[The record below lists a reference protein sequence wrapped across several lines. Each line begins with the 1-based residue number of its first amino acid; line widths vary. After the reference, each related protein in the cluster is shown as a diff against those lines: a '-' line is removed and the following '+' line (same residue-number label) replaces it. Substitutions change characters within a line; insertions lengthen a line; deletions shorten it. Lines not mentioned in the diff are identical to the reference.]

1 MTPEIRLELDRLL
14 SGVLDG
20 DAADADHDRLEALLR
35 SDIECRRHYLQYVDM
50 HARLLGHPRLGSLA
64 DWPALADEER
74 RMEAVQAA
82 EAASDELPLPTQ
94 ARDDDRVW
102 GLPRPRLPQSVRY
115 VIVSAFTLAASLLVQ
130 AYFFPFTGGTSAEAA
145 GGDYVATITRCVQC
159 EWSKRSEPHRVG
171 SRLMAGDVRLARGV
185 AELRFDSGAFLVLQ
199 GPVHMRIE
207 NETAATLTYGK
218 VVFRSDETAEP
229 FDLRTPASVLVDY
242 GTEYAVAVGDKGVEE
257 VHVFD
262 GEVVRTPRSDKP
274 TSSPMEH
281 VKAGEAR
288 RYAKRQAAGE
298 SVLLN
303 ERDFVRKVAE
313 DRRPGVDAVSHLL
326 AAETFNYA
334 NVQLEPT
341 DASSEGIGFHK
352 PWSSRTPKPFF
363 EIGPGLDRPLSSYQ
377 PPSGSIVYH
386 GQLQLNRKLA
396 KPLPLNVD
404 AVYYMSYLYR
414 RLETSK
420 APPAGLSVV
429 LRNSKAKE
437 PHQRFVVGV
446 GGVQPAV
453 FLNFEKGG
461 ARSSLPTAS
470 DQPYLLVAKIV
481 ASKSARDQAFVRIY
495 GADAR
500 IEADEPSGW
509 SAMTKP
515 VVSDDAY
522 DTLTIS
528 GNTVAKQSVDEIRLG
543 TTWHSVVAPWLTP
556 PQE

>member
-1 MTPEIRLELDRLL
+1 MTPETRLELERLL

-35 SDIECRRHYLQYVDM
+35 GDIECRRHYSQYVDM
-50 HARLLGHPRLGSLA
+50 HARLLNHPKLGSLV
-64 DWPALADEER
+64 DWPALADKER
-74 RMEAVQAA
+74 RTEAEQT
-82 EAASDELPLPTQ
+82 EASVGEIPLPTQ
-94 ARDDDRVW
+94 ARDDDRLW
-102 GLPRPRLPQSVRY
+102 GIPRPRLPQSVRY
-115 VIVSAFTLAASLLVQ
+115 VLVSAITLAASLLVQ
-130 AYFFPFTGGTSAEAA
+130 AYFFPFSGGTSAEAA
-145 GGDYVATITRCVQC
+145 AGDYVATITRCVQC

-171 SRLMAGDVRLARGV
+171 SRLMAGDVRLDRGV

-257 VHVFD
+257 VHVYD

-274 TSSPMEH
+274 TNSPMEH

-288 RYAKRQAAGE
+288 RYAKRQSAGE
-298 SVLLN
+298 TVLLN
-303 ERDFVRKVAE
+303 ERDFVRKVVE
-313 DRRPGVDAVSHLL
+313 DRRPVDAVSHLL
-326 AAETFNYA
+326 AAESFNYSS
-334 NVQLEPT
+334 VQLEPV
-341 DASSEGIGFHK
+341 DAGSEGIGFHK

-363 EIGPGLDRPLSSYQ
+363 EIGAGLNRPFSSYQ
-377 PPSGSIVYH
+377 SSSGSIVYH
-386 GQLQLNRKLA
+386 GQLQLNRRLA

-414 RLETSK
+414 RLETAK

-429 LRNSKAKE
+429 LRNSKSKE

-461 ARSSLPTAS
+461 ARASLPMAN
-470 DQPYLLVAKIV
+470 DQTYLLVAKIV
-481 ASKSARDQAFVRIY
+481 ASKSSRDQAFVRIY

-515 VVSDDAY
+515 VVSDDSY

-528 GNTVAKQSVDEIRLG
+528 GNTVAKQAVDEIRLG
-543 TTWHSVVAPWLTP
+543 STWHSVVGPWLTP